1 MVLLRARAHP
11 RGLSLPAQR
20 KVFALRHTKN
30 TKGKNLSWPKIA
42 AQVVNLQ
49 GETPG
54 WKVCRDAY
62 NRMNT
67 KLGMPKDN
75 YHKCGRKAVLTKAV
89 RKLLV
94 SQLAPRRNKMEVTSV
109 MLMRLLAARK
119 HIQVEASTVRRA
131 LNAEGYYYLSR
142 TKKPK
147 YNKAQRQE
155 RLKISQK
162 LEKMTDDQVN
172 EEFHFSMDGVVA
184 IVPPSEPIAR
194 ENFIHSDIGWVW
206 RKPSEG
212 ALTAL
217 HGYDCYAK
225 QAPKSRIIPFWGGLG
240 PNGYATV
247 MFHGNRKTDASEW
260 DEHALKSGALLEA
273 LRAVAPRN
281 VQKPWKVLCDNESF
295 LREKGCM
302 KQYAKMRVELK
313 KLPAKSPDLNPIEKM
328 WGWMRKRLRSMDLAD
343 LAAGRAVPGKLAYR
357 ERIKRLLKSPKAQE
371 VAKNFFRNLR
381 TVAKKIV
388 KAKGGVVHG

>member
-1 MVLLRARAHP
+1 MVLLRVRVHP

-30 TKGKNLSWPKIA
+30 KKGKKLSWPKIA

-49 GETPG
+49 GVTPG

-75 YHKCGRKAVLTKAV
+75 YHKCGRKAALTKAV
-89 RKLLV
+89 RKWVV
-94 SQLAPRRNKMEVTSV
+94 SQLVSRRNKMEVTSV
-109 MLMRLLAARK
+109 MLTRLLAARK

-147 YNKAQRQE
+147 YNKDQRQE

-162 LEKMTDDQVN
+162 LAKMTDDQVK
-172 EEFHFSMDGVVA
+172 EEFHFSMGGVVA

-194 ENFIHSDIGWVW
+194 ENFIHSDIVRVW

-240 PNGYATV
+240 PKGYATV

-260 DEHALKSGALLEA
+260 DEHALKSGALLKA
-273 LRAVAPRN
+273 LRAVAPRK

-343 LAAGRAVPGKLAYR
+343 LAAGRAVPGKRAYR

-388 KAKGGVVHG
+388 KAKGGAVHG